1 MRPARILCAAAA
13 VLLCTAHS
21 AFCLVDINTA
31 TAVELETLP
40 GIGPVLARRII
51 ESRPYETIEE
61 LTRVKGIGSKSF
73 ARLKNQIT
81 VGALF
86 PAGNQPSATEEKGGG
101 ASVPTYRVDTYMELT
116 CYRCKNKFKV
126 SGELKT
132 GWCPSCG
139 TRLAVR

>member
-1 MRPARILCAAAA
+1 MGTARIFCAAAA
-13 VLLCTAHS
+13 VLLCTARTAS
-21 AFCLVDINTA
+21 CLVDINTA
-31 TAVELETLP
+31 TAIELESLP

-51 ESRPYETIEE
+51 ESRPYESIEE
-61 LTRVKGIGSKSF
+61 LTRVKGIGPKSF

-81 VGALF
+81 VGELF
-86 PAGNQPSATEEKGGG
+86 PARKQPPAAEEKGDG
-101 ASVPTYRVDTYMELT
+101 ASVPMYRVDTYMELT

-132 GWCPSCG
+132 GWCPYCG

>member
-86 PAGNQPSATEEKGGG
+86 PAGNQPSATEEKGAGLRSRPT
-101 ASVPTYRVDTYMELT
+101 ASTPTWSSPATAA
-116 CYRCKNKFKV
+116 
-126 SGELKT
+126 KT
-132 GWCPSCG
+132 SS
-139 TRLAVR
+139 RSRAN